1 MIKLVPLL
9 ENLTISDNDI
19 QLKKGLSVID
29 NADYICKFDINDDN
43 TATLIWINTKTNKYK
58 GKEIFEALLE
68 YFKGEGVKKVFA
80 WGTRGKVYGVQAV
93 GHYVM
98 LRWGFIPED
107 ITYINKPLKTNYKTI
122 KDALQDPEFL
132 PKWKQDGDDFKGVFN
147 MKPNS
152 LSWKLLQTK

>member
-9 ENLTISDNDI
+9 ENVTISPADI

-29 NADYICKFDINDDN
+29 NPDYICKFDIDDDQ

-58 GKEIFEALLE
+58 GKDIFKALLE
-68 YFKGEGVKKVFA
+68 YLKGEGVNKVYA

-98 LRWGFIPED
+98 LRWGFIPENMN
-107 ITYINKPLKTNYKTI
+107 YINKPLKTNYKNI
-122 KDALQDPEFL
+122 KDALNDPEFL
-132 PKWKQDGDDFKGVFN
+132 VKWKQDGDDFKGVFD
-147 MKPNS
+147 MKSNS
-152 LSWKLLQTK
+152 LSWKLLNI